1 MMKILLSLLILVPSV
16 ARAALN
22 NPIAYN
28 DIYSF
33 LTALLELATYI
44 AFPVIILFIV
54 YVGFLFVAAQ
64 GKPEAIQKAQKYF
77 FWAIVGALI
86 VLGAQ
91 ALAYAIEATVQ
102 EL

>member
-1 MMKILLSLLILVPSV
+1 MKKILLSLLLLTPGV
-16 ARAALN
+16 AGAALN
-22 NPIAYN
+22 NPIGYS

-44 AFPVIILFIV
+44 AFPIIVLFIV
-54 YVGFLFVAAQ
+54 YVGFLFVSAQ

-91 ALAYAIEATVQ
+91 ALAYAIEATV
-102 EL
+102 ESL

>member
-1 MMKILLSLLILVPSV
+1 MKILLILIALIPLR

-22 NPIAYN
+22 NPIGYD

-44 AFPVIILFIV
+44 AFPIIVLFIV
-54 YVGFLFVAAQ
+54 YVGFLFVTAQ

-102 EL
+102 NL